1 MIFFALRKLPS
12 LSLKKKIFF
21 QKLGVLGDFV
31 MQESFLVWDPKAY
44 FKKGRERQVFLFE
57 LCVVFAKKTELSS
70 RTIKYIYKT
79 HLMASIFILV
89 TN

>member
-1 MIFFALRKLPS
+1 
-12 LSLKKKIFF
+12 
-21 QKLGVLGDFV
+21 

-70 RTIKYIYKT
+70 RAIKYTYKT
-79 HLMASIFILV
+79 HLMASVLFCLAEDYILGKCWNFMPFNSHFLCDDRNLDRLV
-89 TN
+89 G